1 MHHLYIWWNQPKIQI
16 SPIEMLYQ
24 ADEMEVEEGD
34 YGASEQQEEKEE
46 YIKEYN
52 NNNNL
57 RNNYLNSI
65 LTTTNSSGSGSIF
78 TQLHRIQLKDG
89 QWRTIKHRITKP
101 KGLSNLKDMNR
112 KFHIKTDIDLEVI
125 DHAHSIDEGRIE
137 LDPSPRFLAIQA
149 FSSTNNT
156 TTAVNNTATA
166 NSTNNAATANRMKK
180 FFQYDEECA
189 ADTPIT
195 TITTITTIT
204 ATAAHTVQ
212 NREILPYDQSEQQQ
226 HQDQQ
231 QWQQQQ

>member
-1 MHHLYIWWNQPKIQI
+1 MHHLYRWWNQPKIQI
-16 SPIEMLYQ
+16 SPIEVLYQ
-24 ADEMEVEEGD
+24 TDEMEVEEGD
-34 YGASEQQEEKEE
+34 YGASEQQQEKEE

-52 NNNNL
+52 NNI

-65 LTTTNSSGSGSIF
+65 LTTTNSNGSSSSSSSGSSIF
-78 TQLHRIQLKDG
+78 TQLHHIQLKDG

-137 LDPSPRFLAIQA
+137 LDPSPRYLAIQA

-189 ADTPIT
+189 ADTPVT
-195 TITTITTIT
+195 NIT
-204 ATAAHTVQ
+204 ASAAHTVQ

-226 HQDQQ
+226 QQDQQ